1 MSKTIIIGAAG
12 AVGKRLCTALAR
24 AGGEVIACDRM
35 EFIPS
40 TIRFMASKSIG
51 GVDVRDQEALNKVF
65 AEHGDEHTTVWN
77 LASPL
82 VREPPWELPPPSS
95 SPLYEAYEACLGL
108 GLG

>member
-82 VREPPWELPPPSS
+82 VREPTT
-95 SPLYEAYEACLGL
+95 
-108 GLG
+108 